1 MKTHRFVLQL
11 SLCLVLILSLL
22 LAACGATPEPTT
34 APATQPPAT
43 QPPAPTQAAATE
55 APKPT
60 EPPAPTA
67 APTEP
72 PAPVENVVT
81 YAYPRSINE
90 LDPSMVLSSENNIMW
105 NVYGTLTFWDKEKG
119 VIPYLAES
127 WESNADKTQWTFH
140 LKPGMKCHDGSDFTA
155 DDVKFSYERTIA
167 KGSLAYIYAPM
178 DTVEVV
184 DPQTVQINLKYP
196 FRWDA
201 NAANSWGV
209 YLMCDSAADKD
220 SEWYAAGNDS
230 GAGPYRIESY
240 EPGQRIILSEFKDW
254 SGAWPEGHFTKVVID
269 VVEDAAVRVQ
279 MLKGGE
285 ADVAWGIPYDD
296 FASINASGS
305 VTVSATPAYQQM
317 QWQLNA
323 RKAPLNDLR
332 VRKALAYAFPY
343 DEVQKG
349 TYGGYGIV
357 SKGAVPRIQ
366 WSPAVETK
374 VNPYDLEKARQLLK
388 EAGVPEGTK
397 VKLAVEAAL
406 KDYVQAAQLWQAE
419 LAKIGI
425 DLVIEQISAGVRWG
439 EVYNPDT
446 EFDVMELTM
455 VIGFDS
461 PNEYLGSVYH
471 SKWTWFPFS
480 AFANADF
487 DALVEKALSEEATDK
502 AASDADYQ
510 KAEQLLFDNVAAIWA
525 LDIPQDFA
533 VANGIQGFNVNPLYG
548 YDVYFWQMGRK

>member
-1 MKTHRFVLQL
+1 MQMKANRFVLQL

-22 LAACGATPEPTT
+22 LAACGATPEPTA
-34 APATQPPAT
+34 APAAQPTAA
-43 QPPAPTQAAATE
+43 APTAA
-55 APKPT
+55 PT

-72 PAPVENVVT
+72 PAAVENVVT
-81 YAYPRSINE
+81 YAYPRGINE
-90 LDPSMVLSSENNIMW
+90 LDPSLVLSSENNVMW

-119 VIPYLAES
+119 VIPYMAES

-140 LKPGMKCHDGSDFTA
+140 LKPGMKCHDGTDFTA

-167 KGSLAYIYAPM
+167 KGSLAYIFASL

-184 DPQTVQINLKYP
+184 DPLTVRLNLKYP

-201 NAANSWGV
+201 NAANSWGA
-209 YLMCDSAADKD
+209 YLMCDSAADKEAD
-220 SEWYAAGNDS
+220 WYATGNDS
-230 GAGPYRIESY
+230 GAGPYAIESY
-240 EPGQRIILSEFKDW
+240 EAGQRIILSEFKDW
-254 SGAWPEGHFTKVVID
+254 SGEWPENHFTKVVINI
-269 VVEDAAVRVQ
+269 VEDAAVRTQSLV
-279 MLKGGE
+279 GGE
-285 ADVAWGIPYDD
+285 TDVAWGIPYDD
-296 FASINASGS
+296 FDSINAAGN
-305 VTVSATPAYQQM
+305 VTASATPAFQQM
-317 QWQLNA
+317 QWQLNS
-323 RKAPLNDLR
+323 RKAPLNDVR
-332 VRKALAYAFPY
+332 VRQALSYAFPY
-343 DEVQKG
+343 DQVQQG

-357 SKGAVPRIQ
+357 SKGAVPRLM
-366 WSPAVETK
+366 WTPPVETK
-374 VNPYDLEKARQLLK
+374 VYNYDLEKARQLLAD
-388 EAGVPEGTK
+388 AGVAEGTK

-406 KDYVQAAQLWQAE
+406 TDYVRAAQLWQAE

-425 DLVIEQISAGVRWG
+425 DLQIEQISSGVRWG

-480 AFANADF
+480 GFANPEF
-487 DALVEKALSEEATDK
+487 DALVEKALSEEAVDK

-510 KAEQLLFDNVAAIWA
+510 AAEQLLFDDAAAVFA
-525 LDIPQDFA
+525 LDTPQDFA
-533 VANGIQGFNVNPLYG
+533 VANTVQGFNVNPLYG
-548 YDVYFWQMGRK
+548 YCVYFWQMGRK